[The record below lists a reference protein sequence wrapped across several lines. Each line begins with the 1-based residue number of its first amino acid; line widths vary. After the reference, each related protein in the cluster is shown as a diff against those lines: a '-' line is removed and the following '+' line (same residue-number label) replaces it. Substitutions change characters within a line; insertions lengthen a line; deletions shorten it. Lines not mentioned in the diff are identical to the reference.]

1 VAYPFFFPAQRPY
14 GAPGNVT
21 SEGLGGRLNWLA
33 ETLKLLDQELHDRVQ
48 AVARSA
54 MPSGTVPVVAK
65 RHKAIS
71 NFRASA
77 TIIFLRVLGAVCV
90 RA

>member
-1 VAYPFFFPAQRPY
+1 
-14 GAPGNVT
+14 
-21 SEGLGGRLNWLA
+21 
-33 ETLKLLDQELHDRVQ
+33 
-48 AVARSA
+48 